1 MPDTEYQMRFNE
13 TVNNLTRNKIDEK
26 MNNRESKTIVVR
38 RSMEKYKNLDKEN
51 LQAEIESKPVFYQ
64 NMKDS
69 VVERARVKSKI
80 KEKVINNNLEIF
92 TNKEQPEKIKYY
104 ETYVK

>member
-80 KEKVINNNLEIF
+80 KEKVINIL
-92 TNKEQPEKIKYY
+92 YY
-104 ETYVK
+104 LLPFRNTVSNPSSSITF